1 MQQRKATFCWSTHHP
16 GLHNTRA
23 FKYSG
28 CICWKMRAGSERR
41 VQANRPKYKRAVSLD
56 YVPLKSNVW
65 LKSLRRSCWHTA
77 CTLNRYRT
85 SGDTLVITAFCKR
98 KHAHM
103 WTHQACVENSVHAA
117 YWLNARTNDNGRLGA
132 LHLDTAG
139 YLQYKQP
146 FKENKHFCCLLQQWE
161 QIKTKYAGNCRTSRP
176 SHEDLKD
183 TGWRNKCL
191 RWMEDTVQYSAL
203 LTICDF
209 RQLLVC
215 FNNGVQHWL
224 FKWHVTCAHEGG
236 TYWCHGSLVEP
247 GDLRL

>member
-1 MQQRKATFCWSTHHP
+1 MQQRKATFLLIHSPSRSSQYESLQIFWLYLLKNESRFRTQGSGKPSKIQTSCKSWLCTSEEQRLTEITPQIMLTHCLNSEQVQDIRGHVGDNRLLQEETCTHVDTSGLCRELCTCCILAQCKDKWQRQTRCFTFRHSTH
-16 GLHNTRA
+16 
-23 FKYSG
+23 
-28 CICWKMRAGSERR
+28 
-41 VQANRPKYKRAVSLD
+41 
-56 YVPLKSNVW
+56 
-65 LKSLRRSCWHTA
+65 
-77 CTLNRYRT
+77 
-85 SGDTLVITAFCKR
+85 
-98 KHAHM
+98 
-103 WTHQACVENSVHAA
+103 
-117 YWLNARTNDNGRLGA
+117 
-132 LHLDTAG
+132 
-139 YLQYKQP
+139 KQP

-209 RQLLVC
+209 RQLQVC

-236 TYWCHGSLVEP
+236 THWCHGSLVEP